1 MMHQWDSH
9 GTLLKALD
17 VRALTSA
24 LAELEKKMS
33 AEDEGS

>member
-1 MMHQWDSH
+1 MHQYDSH

-24 LAELEKKMS
+24 LGELEKKMR